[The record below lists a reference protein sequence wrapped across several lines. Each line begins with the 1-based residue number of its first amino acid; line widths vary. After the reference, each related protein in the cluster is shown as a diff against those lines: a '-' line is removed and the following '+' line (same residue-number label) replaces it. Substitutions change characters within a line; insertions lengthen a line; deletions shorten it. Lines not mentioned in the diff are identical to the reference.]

1 MVSIAVQFRC
11 AFYITN
17 QLPDGA
23 ADVQLLDKV
32 GMKLLF
38 EDERFQKSKQE
49 LRAEVFLERVKAALK
64 KVIPAV
70 PGIEAAGGAK
80 DWAKMAV
87 KLKKDLMISQHDYR
101 LHYCKPTTPFDFS
114 WMTPVDSE
122 GFTLKEPQTQ
132 GKRVAAC
139 LFPAFVQQDPLPFE
153 DSVTL
158 TDLLVCNKNF
168 FPTFAE
174 KQAFDPKKVISKATV
189 LLL

>member
-1 MVSIAVQFRC
+1 
-11 AFYITN
+11 
-17 QLPDGA
+17 
-23 ADVQLLDKV
+23 
-32 GMKLLF
+32 MKLLF

-101 LHYCKPTTPFDFS
+101 LHYCKSTTPFDFS

-122 GFTLKEPQTQ
+122 GFTLKEPQISS
-132 GKRVAAC
+132 AC
-139 LFPAFVQQDPLPFE
+139 IAGN
-153 DSVTL
+153 SVR
-158 TDLLVCNKNF
+158 
-168 FPTFAE
+168 
-174 KQAFDPKKVISKATV
+174 
-189 LLL
+189 